1 MWVASGEGTKTMALA
16 CSKVVG
22 TRRILVD
29 WPPEVEGREAEWGE
43 GVREDVDDEIETWRL
58 WRACA

>member
-1 MWVASGEGTKTMALA
+1 MTTIASA

-29 WPPEVEGREAEWGE
+29 WRPEVEGHEDERGE
-43 GVREDVDDEIETWRL
+43 GVGELGVQEDVGDEIET
-58 WRACA
+58 

>member
-1 MWVASGEGTKTMALA
+1 MCGESGGRTRTIASA

-29 WPPEVEGREAEWGE
+29 WRPEVQGQQDERGDEVGE
-43 GVREDVDDEIETWRL
+43 GVREDVDDEIET
-58 WRACA
+58 